1 MVQPRALENIQHIVH
16 IELGQAVGQHGAG
29 QVGVAVV
36 VKIFAGEHFVHIGIA
51 AGAEQIVQSTAMF
64 INPVARQA
72 VIGDSHQWPQ
82 KRQVR
87 PEPVMG
93 ADVCAL

>member
-16 IELGQAVGQHGAG
+16 VELGQAVGQHRAG

-36 VKIFAGEHFVHIGIA
+36 VKILAGEHFVHIGIA

-64 INPVARQA
+64 VDAIVSQA
-72 VIGDSHQWPQ
+72 VVGDGHQRSQ